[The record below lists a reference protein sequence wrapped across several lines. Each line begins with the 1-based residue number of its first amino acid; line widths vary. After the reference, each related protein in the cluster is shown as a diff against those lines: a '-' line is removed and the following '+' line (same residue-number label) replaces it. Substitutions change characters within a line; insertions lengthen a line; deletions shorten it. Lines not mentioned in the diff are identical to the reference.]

1 MTCGHRNLIEIN
13 EDAFFRLDM
22 WNGLLFASVQF
33 YISFVSENLRVIF
46 FSNVVSF
53 FPLEFI

>member
-22 WNGLLFASVQF
+22 WNGLLFCKCA
-33 YISFVSENLRVIF
+33 ILHFVCIRELESHIF
-46 FSNVVSF
+46 LECGEF
-53 FPLEFI
+53 FPT